1 MAFSNYVVIQNKS
14 LQHYLDTN
22 GNWTSIL
29 SEARRFNTRAEAKRY
44 MQVKDIEGYDIYIQE
59 SK

>member
-1 MAFSNYVVIQNKS
+1 MSYVVIQDIP

-22 GNWTSIL
+22 GNWATIL

-44 MQVKDIEGYDIYIQE
+44 MQIKDIEGYDIYIQE
-59 SK
+59 TK